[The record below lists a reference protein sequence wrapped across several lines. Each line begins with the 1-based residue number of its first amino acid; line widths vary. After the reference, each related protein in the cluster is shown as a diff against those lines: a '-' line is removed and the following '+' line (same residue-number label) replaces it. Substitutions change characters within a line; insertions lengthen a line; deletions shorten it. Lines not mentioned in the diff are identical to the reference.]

1 MVLSRFVLVMGF
13 VALMPAYARA
23 QDPPGPPLTL
33 AAAVDLA
40 LENHPAPREARA
52 SATAASQEIAV
63 ARTAY
68 LPRLDLLWQANH
80 ATRNNVFGLLLPQFV
95 VPPVSGPVLAEETLS
110 GVWGSAGG
118 LLLSWEAVDFG
129 RRGAGVAVAQAE
141 ATAAGAERTLTDLDI
156 AAVAA
161 EAFLAVLANE
171 AIANAA
177 RANVQRLETFA
188 NTVRALVENQLRPGV
203 ESSRANAELA
213 AARNRL
219 AEAERDAELARLT
232 LADALGSPGVP
243 IALDGGA
250 LSAAP
255 PLAPEPTGASASD
268 HPRAVAARAQVDAA
282 RARDHMVGRSLFPR
296 VELQTAVSGRSV
308 SENID
313 GTSAGSGFGL
323 GVSNWAVG
331 VSVSFP
337 SIEIFRTQA
346 RRNVEAARI
355 EAATAR
361 EVRTVQTLK
370 TERARARTV
379 TAAANRIAANVP
391 QQLAAA
397 RETTVQASAR
407 YDAGLASVVEVAD
420 AQRLLAQAESES
432 AVAHLAVWRAHLA
445 EVVLEGDVP
454 SFVRQL
460 GALQSAPSR

>member
-1 MVLSRFVLVMGF
+1 VTRFVLIVGF
-13 VALMPAYARA
+13 LAMMPAYARA
-23 QDPPGPPLTL
+23 QEPQGAPLTL

-40 LENHPAPREARA
+40 LRNHPAPREARA
-52 SATAASQEIAV
+52 SATAASQEIGV

-68 LPRLDLLWQANH
+68 LPRLDLIWQANH

-95 VPPVSGPVLAEETLS
+95 VPPVSGPVLAEETLA

-118 LLLSWEAVDFG
+118 LLLSWEPVDFG
-129 RRGAGVAVAQAE
+129 RRGAGVDVARAE
-141 ATAAGAERTLTDLDI
+141 ATAADAARSLTDLDI

-161 EAFLAVLANE
+161 DAFLAVLANE

-177 RANVQRLETFA
+177 QANVQRLETFA

-203 ESSRANAELA
+203 ESSRANAEMA

-219 AEAERDAELARLT
+219 EEAQRDAELARLT
-232 LADALGSPGVP
+232 LADALGTPGVP
-243 IALDGGA
+243 AALDAGA
-250 LSAAP
+250 LSAVP
-255 PLAPEPTGASASD
+255 PLPMEPAGANVSE

-282 RARDHMVGRSLFPR
+282 RARDHMVDRALFPR

-331 VSVSFP
+331 VSVAFP
-337 SIEIFRTQA
+337 SMEIFRTQA
-346 RRNVEAARI
+346 RRKVEAARI

-361 EVRTVQTLK
+361 EARTVQTLK

-379 TAAANRIAANVP
+379 TAAAYRIAANVP
-391 QQLAAA
+391 QQLSAA

-407 YDAGLASVVEVAD
+407 YDAGLASVVEVAE
-420 AQRLLAQAESES
+420 AQRLLAQAESEV
-432 AVAHLAVWRAHLA
+432 AVANLAVWRARLA
-445 EVVLEGDVP
+445 EAILEGDLP

-460 GALQSAPSR
+460 GTPESTPNR

>member
-1 MVLSRFVLVMGF
+1 VRRLVLIVVLVAM
-13 VALMPAYARA
+13 VPAYARA

-40 LENHPAPREARA
+40 LRNHPAPREARA
-52 SATAASQEIAV
+52 SATAASLEVGV

-68 LPRLDLLWQANH
+68 LPRLDLIWQANH
-80 ATRNNVFGLLLPQFV
+80 ASRNNVFGLLLPQFV
-95 VPPVSGPVLAEETLS
+95 VPPVSGPVLPEETLA
-110 GVWGSAGG
+110 GVWGSAAG
-118 LLLSWEAVDFG
+118 LLLSWEPVDFG
-129 RRGAGVAVAQAE
+129 RRGAGVAVARAE
-141 ATAAGAERTLTDLDI
+141 ATAADAERSLTDLDI

-161 EAFLAVLANE
+161 DAFLAVLANE
-171 AIANAA
+171 AVANAA

-219 AEAERDAELARLT
+219 EETERDAELARLT
-232 LADALGSPGVP
+232 LADALGTPGVP
-243 IALDGGA
+243 PALDAGA
-250 LSAAP
+250 LSAVSP
-255 PLAPEPTGASASD
+255 PPVEPAGANASG
-268 HPRAVAARAQVDAA
+268 HPRAIAAHAQVDAA
-282 RARDHMVGRSLFPR
+282 RARDQLVDRSLFPR
-296 VELQTAVSGRSV
+296 IELQTAFSGRSV

-313 GTSAGSGFGL
+313 GTSAGSGLGL

-337 SIEIFRTQA
+337 SMEIFRTQA

-361 EVRTVQTLK
+361 EARAVQTLK
-370 TERARARTV
+370 TELARARTV
-379 TAAANRIAANVP
+379 TAAAYRIAANVP
-391 QQLAAA
+391 QQLSAA

-407 YDAGLASVVEVAD
+407 YDAGLASVLEVAE
-420 AQRLLAQAESES
+420 AQRLLAQAESEM
-432 AVAHLAVWRAHLA
+432 AVAHLAVWRARLA
-445 EVVLEGDVP
+445 EAILEGDLP

-460 GALQSAPSR
+460 GTHETTPNR